1 MKKIALLT
9 LSMALPVTAMADE
22 SAQAKSKGFV
32 EDSKMDLLYRNFY
45 FYRNFLN
52 RAPNTQNYV
61 EEWAHALMLNY
72 RSGYTAG
79 TVGFGLDLQ
88 GYFAQELDGGP
99 GRTGSGLMPV
109 GSDGHVQDTQTRVN
123 PVVKVRISNTVLKYG
138 SQQPVNPVFNYS
150 DSRLLPQSYTGFTLQ
165 SNEFKDI
172 TLDSGYFTAASSRVD
187 QDHDS
192 AIGLTFTNSNASIDA
207 RSARYAG
214 VTYQP
219 AKGVT
224 LVGYGSQLEDIWNQ
238 YYVGGTYVVSIND
251 KMAFDTALNLYRT
264 LSEGSEKAGTISNTT
279 WSLAGGLSYGSHR
292 IKLAYQQVDG
302 DEAFD
307 HQGAQ
312 GQYGML
318 WLANSV
324 QYSDFNGPNEKSAQ
338 IRYDYDFA
346 AAGIPGLS
354 FMFRYVKGWDID
366 GSHASNF
373 YANRYGD
380 DVKQWERDMDLRY
393 VVQSGKAKGL
403 NLQLRYATARASE
416 ANALVDHNEVRIITQ
431 YPFSIF

>member
-1 MKKIALLT
+1 MKKIALFA
-9 LSMALPVTAMADE
+9 LSIAIPMTVMADE
-22 SAQAKSKGFV
+22 SAQANSKGLL
-32 EDSKMDLLYRNFY
+32 EDSKMDLLYRNFL

-52 RAPNTQNYV
+52 RSPNTQNYV
-61 EEWAHALMLNY
+61 EEWAHAVMLNY
-72 RSGYTAG
+72 RSGYTTG
-79 TVGFGLDLQ
+79 MVGFGLDLQ
-88 GYFAQELDGGP
+88 GYFGQELDSGP
-99 GRTGSGLMPV
+99 GRTGSGLMPI

-123 PVVKVRISNTVLKYG
+123 PVVKMRISNTVLKYG

-165 SNEFKDI
+165 IKEFKDI

-214 VTYQP
+214 VNYKPTK
-219 AKGVT
+219 A
-224 LVGYGSQLEDIWNQ
+224 LMLIGYSSQLEDIWNQ
-238 YYVGGTYVVSIND
+238 YYMGGTYVVPIND
-251 KMAFDTALNLYRT
+251 KLAFETALNLYRT

-292 IKLAYQQVDG
+292 IKLVYQQVDG

-307 HQGAQ
+307 HQGAP
-312 GQYGML
+312 GQYGVL
-318 WLANSV
+318 WVGNSV

-346 AAGIPGLS
+346 GAGIPGLS
-354 FMFRYVKGWDID
+354 FMVRYVKGWDID
-366 GSHASNF
+366 GTHASNF

-380 DVKQWERDMDLRY
+380 DVKQWERNMDLRY

-403 NLQLRYATARASE
+403 NLQLRYATARATE

>member
-1 MKKIALLT
+1 MSGKTYIL
-9 LSMALPVTAMADE
+9 
-22 SAQAKSKGFV
+22 
-32 EDSKMDLLYRNFY
+32 
-45 FYRNFLN
+45 
-52 RAPNTQNYV
+52 
-61 EEWAHALMLNY
+61 LNY
-72 RSGYTAG
+72 RSGYTTG

-123 PVVKVRISNTVLKYG
+123 PVVKMRISNTVLKYG

-214 VTYQP
+214 VTYKP
-219 AKGVT
+219 TKALT
-224 LVGYGSQLEDIWNQ
+224 LIGYGSQLEDIWNQ
-238 YYVGGTYVVSIND
+238 YYVGGTYVVPIND
-251 KMAFDTALNLYRT
+251 KMAFDSAFNLYRT

-292 IKLAYQQVDG
+292 LKLVYQQVDG

-312 GQYGML
+312 GQYGVL
-318 WLANSV
+318 WVGNSV

-338 IRYDYDFA
+338 IRYDYDFS

-354 FMFRYVKGWDID
+354 FMVRYVKGWDID
-366 GSHASNF
+366 GTHASNF

-393 VVQSGKAKGL
+393 VVQSGTAKGL
-403 NLQLRYATARASE
+403 NLQVRYATARASA
-416 ANALVDHNEVRIITQ
+416 ANALVDLNEVRIITQ

>member
-9 LSMALPVTAMADE
+9 LSIALPLTAMAEE
-22 SAQAKSKGFV
+22 SAQANSKGFV
-32 EDSKMDLLYRNFY
+32 DDSKLDLLYRNFY

-52 RAPNTQNYV
+52 RAPGTQNYV

-72 RSGYTAG
+72 RSGYTTG

-109 GSDGHVQDTQTRVN
+109 GSDGHVQSIQTRVN
-123 PVVKVRISNTVLKYG
+123 PVVKMRISNTVLKYG

-165 SNEFKDI
+165 SNEFKDV

-192 AIGLTFTNSNASIDA
+192 PIGLTFTNSNARIDA

-214 VTYQP
+214 VTYKP
-219 AKGVT
+219 TKSLT
-224 LVGYGSQLEDIWNQ
+224 LVGYGSQLEDVWNQ
-238 YYVGGTYVVSIND
+238 YYVGGTYAAPIND
-251 KMAFDTALNLYRT
+251 KLAFDTAFNLYRT
-264 LSEGSEKAGTISNTT
+264 LSEVTEKAGTISNTT

-312 GQYGML
+312 GQYGVL

-346 AAGIPGLS
+346 GAGIPGLS
-354 FMFRYVKGWDID
+354 FMVRYVKGWDID
-366 GSHASNF
+366 GSHANNF

-380 DVKQWERDMDLRY
+380 DVKQWERDIDLRY

-403 NLQLRYATARASE
+403 NFQVRSATARATD
-416 ANALVDHNEVRIITQ
+416 ANALTDLNEVRIITQ
-431 YPFSIF
+431 YPFSTL

>member
-1 MKKIALLT
+1 MKKIAPLA
-9 LSMALPVTAMADE
+9 LSLFLPLSAVADE
-22 SAQAKSKGFV
+22 SAQQKSKGFV

-52 RAPNTQNYV
+52 RAPGTQNYA

-72 RSGYTAG
+72 RSGYTSG
-79 TVGFGLDLQ
+79 TVGFGIDLQ
-88 GYFAQELDGGP
+88 SYFAQELDGGP
-99 GRTGSGLMPV
+99 GRVGSGLMPV
-109 GSDGHVQDTQTRVN
+109 GADGHIQSTQTRIN
-123 PVVKVRISNTVLKYG
+123 PVVKMRVSNTVLKYG

-172 TLDSGYFTAASSRVD
+172 TLDGGYFTSASSRVD

-192 AIGLTFTNSNASIDA
+192 AIGLTFTNSNATIDA

-214 VTYQP
+214 VSYQP
-219 AKGVT
+219 AKGIS
-224 LVGYGSQLEDIWNQ
+224 LLAYGSQLEDIWNQ
-238 YYVGGTYVVSIND
+238 YYLGGTYALPIND
-251 KMAFDTALNLYRT
+251 KTVFDTAVNVYRT
-264 LSEGSEKAGTISNTT
+264 LSEGSEKAGPISNTT
-279 WSLAGGLSYGSHR
+279 WSIAGGLSYGSHR

-312 GQYGML
+312 GQYGQL
-318 WLANSV
+318 WVANSV

-338 IRYDYDFA
+338 VRYDYDFA
-346 AAGIPGLS
+346 GVGMPGLS
-354 FMFRYVKGWDID
+354 FMARYVTGWDID
-366 GSHASNF
+366 GSHANNF
-373 YANRYGD
+373 YANRYGS
-380 DVKQWERDMDLRY
+380 DVKQWERDIDVRY
-393 VVQSGKAKGL
+393 VVQSGTAKGL
-403 NLQLRYATARASE
+403 NFQIRYATARAST

-431 YPFSIF
+431 YPLSIF